1 MRDKKL
7 YKLFGIGILA
17 VLCFSTEGCRN
28 SDFDLSNIE
37 LNKNYGDGK
46 WTIRQILHHLTDT
59 EYLFVGRLKKIMAEP
74 KQVIWAFNQDEWNE
88 TFDYVNE
95 SLTSKK
101 ELYSLCREMNRELI
115 EKYYDQFKDKE
126 FVHSITGLRTLQ
138 MEFDKVGLHNHTHN
152 EQIKIALAL

>member
-1 MRDKKL
+1 MTKTE
-7 YKLFGIGILA
+7 ILQ
-17 VLCFSTEGCRN
+17 LLQDTKSFTIPC
-28 SDFDLSNIE
+28 FDLSNIE

-138 MEFDKVGLHNHTHN
+138 MEFEKVGLHNHTHN

>member
-1 MRDKKL
+1 MNKTE
-7 YKLFGIGILA
+7 ILH
-17 VLCFSTEGCRN
+17 LMQDTKSFTISC
-28 SDFDLSNIE
+28 FDLSNSE

-59 EYLFVGRLKKIMAEP
+59 EYLFVGRLKKLMAEP

-88 TFDYVNE
+88 TFDYINE

-138 MEFDKVGLHNHTHN
+138 MEFEKVGLHNHTHN

>member
-1 MRDKKL
+1 MTKTE
-7 YKLFGIGILA
+7 ILQ
-17 VLCFSTEGCRN
+17 LLQDTKSFTIPC
-28 SDFDLSNIE
+28 FDLSNIE

-88 TFDYVNE
+88 TFDYINE

-138 MEFDKVGLHNHTHN
+138 MEFEKVGLHNHTN
-152 EQIKIALAL
+152 NKQIKIALAL

>member
-1 MRDKKL
+1 MTKTE
-7 YKLFGIGILA
+7 ILQ
-17 VLCFSTEGCRN
+17 LLQDTKSFTIPC
-28 SDFDLSNIE
+28 FDLSNIE

-101 ELYSLCREMNRELI
+101 ELYSLCREMNSELI

-138 MEFDKVGLHNHTHN
+138 MEFEKVALHNHSHN
-152 EQIKIALAL
+152 EQIKKALAL

>member
-1 MRDKKL
+1 MNKTE
-7 YKLFGIGILA
+7 ILH
-17 VLCFSTEGCRN
+17 LLQDTKSFTISC
-28 SDFDLSNIE
+28 FDLSNSE

-88 TFDYVNE
+88 TFDYINE
-95 SLTSKK
+95 PLTSKK
-101 ELYSLCREMNRELI
+101 ELYSLCREMNSELI
-115 EKYYDQFKDKE
+115 EKYYDQFKGKE

-138 MEFDKVGLHNHTHN
+138 MEFEKVALHNYSHN

>member
-1 MRDKKL
+1 MNKTE
-7 YKLFGIGILA
+7 ILH
-17 VLCFSTEGCRN
+17 LLQDTKSFTISC
-28 SDFDLSNIE
+28 FDLSNSE

-88 TFDYVNE
+88 TFDYINE
-95 SLTSKK
+95 PLTSKK
-101 ELYSLCREMNRELI
+101 ELYSLCREMNSELI

-138 MEFDKVGLHNHTHN
+138 MEFEKVGLHNHTHN
-152 EQIKIALAL
+152 EQIKKALAL

>member
-1 MRDKKL
+1 MTKTE
-7 YKLFGIGILA
+7 ILQ
-17 VLCFSTEGCRN
+17 LLQDTKSFTIPC
-28 SDFDLSNIE
+28 FDLSNIE

-88 TFDYVNE
+88 TFDYINE

-138 MEFDKVGLHNHTHN
+138 MEFEKVGLHNHTHN

>member
-1 MRDKKL
+1 MNKTE
-7 YKLFGIGILA
+7 ILH
-17 VLCFSTEGCRN
+17 LLQDTKSFTIPC
-28 SDFDLSNIE
+28 FDLSNSE
-37 LNKNYGDGK
+37 LNKNYGEGK

-88 TFDYVNE
+88 TFDYINE
-95 SLTSKK
+95 PLTSKK
-101 ELYSLCREMNRELI
+101 ELYSHCREMNCELI
-115 EKYYDQFKDKE
+115 EEYYDQFKDKE

-138 MEFDKVGLHNHTHN
+138 MEFEKVGLHNQSHN

>member
-1 MRDKKL
+1 MTKTE
-7 YKLFGIGILA
+7 ILQ
-17 VLCFSTEGCRN
+17 LLQDTKSFTIPC
-28 SDFDLSNIE
+28 FDLSNIE

-138 MEFDKVGLHNHTHN
+138 MEFDKVGLHNHTPN

>member
-1 MRDKKL
+1 MTKTE
-7 YKLFGIGILA
+7 ILQ
-17 VLCFSTEGCRN
+17 LLQDTKSFTIPC
-28 SDFDLSNIE
+28 FDLSNIE

-74 KQVIWAFNQDEWNE
+74 KQVIWAFNQDEWNV

-138 MEFDKVGLHNHTHN
+138 MEFEKVGLHNHTHN

>member
-1 MRDKKL
+1 MTKTE
-7 YKLFGIGILA
+7 ILQ
-17 VLCFSTEGCRN
+17 LLQDTKSFTIPC
-28 SDFDLSNIE
+28 FDLSNIE

-88 TFDYVNE
+88 TFDYINE

>member
-1 MRDKKL
+1 MTKTE
-7 YKLFGIGILA
+7 ILQ
-17 VLCFSTEGCRN
+17 LLQDTKSFTIPC
-28 SDFDLSNIE
+28 FDLSNIE